1 MSCNTESASIT
12 GGCLYIEVMPKRSTP
27 KSANSEKETLGQRL
41 ARIRKERGF
50 TQQQLAERSGL
61 IQVLISD
68 YEHEKLRLTAEM
80 AVRFAD
86 ILGVS
91 TDELLRGKNRKS
103 VASSRRQP
111 SLKLLRR
118 MEQIENLPP
127 YRQRALLTTIDGF
140 LAASAQ
146 DR

>member
-1 MSCNTESASIT
+1 MSCKTISAVIT
-12 GGCLYIEVMPKRSTP
+12 GDSLYIGSMPKKSKP
-27 KSANSEKETLGQRL
+27 KPGTSGKETLGQRL

-50 TQQQLAERSGL
+50 TQQQLAERTGL

-86 ILGVS
+86 VLGVT
-91 TDELLRGKNRKS
+91 TDELLRGRKS
-103 VASSRRQP
+103 TAPSRQQP

-118 MEQIENLPP
+118 MKQIEKLPP

-140 LAASAQ
+140 LAATAQ

>member
-1 MSCNTESASIT
+1 MSCNTESALTT
-12 GGCLYIEVMPKRSTP
+12 GSCLYIEVMPAKSKP

-91 TDELLRGKNRKS
+91 TDELLRGKKKS
-103 VASSRRQP
+103 VVSSRRQP

-140 LAASAQ
+140 LASSAQ

>member
-1 MSCNTESASIT
+1 MSCNTESAST
-12 GGCLYIEVMPKRSTP
+12 TESCLYIEVMPA
-27 KSANSEKETLGQRL
+27 KSKLKSVNSEKETLGQRL

-91 TDELLRGKNRKS
+91 TDELLRGKKKN
-103 VASSRRQP
+103 VVSSRRKP

-140 LAASAQ
+140 LASSQ
-146 DR
+146 ER

>member
-1 MSCNTESASIT
+1 MESALPT
-12 GGCLYIEVMPKRSTP
+12 ENCLYIGCMPKKVKL
-27 KSANSEKETLGQRL
+27 KSASSGQETLGQRL

-50 TQQQLAERSGL
+50 TQQQLAERTGL

-68 YEHEKLRLTAEM
+68 YEHGKLRLTAEM

-86 ILGVS
+86 VLGVS
-91 TDELLRGKNRKS
+91 TDDLLRGKKGA
-103 VASSRRQP
+103 ASSRRQP

-118 MEQIENLPP
+118 LEQIENLPR

-140 LAASAQ
+140 LAAAAQ
-146 DR
+146 GR

>member
-1 MSCNTESASIT
+1 MSCNTESALTT
-12 GGCLYIEVMPKRSTP
+12 GSCLYIEVMPTKSKP
-27 KSANSEKETLGQRL
+27 KSANFEKETLGPRL

-91 TDELLRGKNRKS
+91 TDELLRGKKKS
-103 VASSRRQP
+103 VMSSRRQP

-140 LAASAQ
+140 LASSAQ

>member
-1 MSCNTESASIT
+1 MSCNTEPALITAS
-12 GGCLYIEVMPKRSTP
+12 CLYIGCMPKKP
-27 KSANSEKETLGQRL
+27 KLKSASSGQETLGQRL

-50 TQQQLAERSGL
+50 TQQQLADRTGL

-68 YEHEKLRLTAEM
+68 YEHGKLRLSAEI

-86 ILGVS
+86 VLGIT
-91 TDELLRGKNRKS
+91 TDELLRGKKS
-103 VASSRRQP
+103 AGTTRRQP

-140 LAASAQ
+140 LAAAAQ
-146 DR
+146 VR

>member
-1 MSCNTESASIT
+1 MSSNDVSTVLLQDQ
-12 GGCLYIEVMPKRSTP
+12 LYIGLMSKQSKPKNAASGKEV
-27 KSANSEKETLGQRL
+27 LGQRL
-41 ARIRKERGF
+41 ARIRKERGL
-50 TQQQLAERSGL
+50 TQQQLAERTGV

-68 YEHEKLRLTAEM
+68 YERGKLRLNADM
-80 AVRFAD
+80 IVRFAEA
-86 ILGVS
+86 LNVT
-91 TDELLRGKNRKS
+91 TDELLRGKKS
-103 VASSRRQP
+103 AAAPKRQP

-140 LAASAQ
+140 LAAAAQ

>member
-1 MSCNTESASIT
+1 MSCNTESALPT
-12 GGCLYIEVMPKRSTP
+12 ADCLYIGCMPKKSKA
-27 KSANSEKETLGQRL
+27 KSASSGQETLGQRL
-41 ARIRKERGF
+41 ARIRKEQGF
-50 TQQQLAERSGL
+50 TQQQLAERTGL

-68 YEHEKLRLTAEM
+68 YEHGKLRLTAEM

-86 ILGVS
+86 VLGVR
-91 TDELLRGKNRKS
+91 TDDLLRGKKG
-103 VASSRRQP
+103 AATSRRQP

-140 LAASAQ
+140 LAAATQ
-146 DR
+146 GR

>member
-1 MSCNTESASIT
+1 MSSKSVSAFVTANCI
-12 GGCLYIEVMPKRSTP
+12 YIDAVPKKSKP
-27 KSANSEKETLGQRL
+27 KSASSGQETLGQRL

-50 TQQQLAERSGL
+50 TQQQLAERTGL

-68 YEHEKLRLTAEM
+68 YENGKLRLSAEM

-86 ILGVS
+86 VLGIT
-91 TDELLRGKNRKS
+91 TDELLRGKKS
-103 VASSRRQP
+103 AVPSRRQP

-140 LAASAQ
+140 LAASTQ

>member
-1 MSCNTESASIT
+1 
-12 GGCLYIEVMPKRSTP
+12 MPTKSKP
-27 KSANSEKETLGQRL
+27 KSANFEKETLGPRL

-91 TDELLRGKNRKS
+91 TDELLRGKKKS
-103 VASSRRQP
+103 VMSSRRQP

-140 LAASAQ
+140 LASSAQ

>member
-1 MSCNTESASIT
+1 MSCNTESTLPTAD
-12 GGCLYIEVMPKRSTP
+12 CLYIGCMPKKSKP
-27 KSANSEKETLGQRL
+27 KSASSGQETLGQRL
-41 ARIRKERGF
+41 ARIRKEQGF
-50 TQQQLAERSGL
+50 TQQQLAERTGL

-68 YEHEKLRLTAEM
+68 YEHGKLRLTAEM

-86 ILGVS
+86 VLGVS
-91 TDELLRGKNRKS
+91 TDDLLRGKKG
-103 VASSRRQP
+103 AATSRRQP

-140 LAASAQ
+140 LAAATQ
-146 DR
+146 ER

>member
-1 MSCNTESASIT
+1 MSCNIESALPT
-12 GGCLYIEVMPKRSTP
+12 GSCLYIGSMPKKSKP
-27 KSANSEKETLGQRL
+27 KSASSGQETLGQRL

-50 TQQQLAERSGL
+50 TQQQLAERTGL

-68 YEHEKLRLTAEM
+68 YEHGKLRLTAEM

-91 TDELLRGKNRKS
+91 TDDLLRGKKKS
-103 VASSRRQP
+103 VVSSRRQP

-118 MEQIENLPP
+118 MEQIENLPR

-140 LAASAQ
+140 LAAAQ

>member
-1 MSCNTESASIT
+1 MSCNTESASTT
-12 GGCLYIEVMPKRSTP
+12 GSCLYIEVMPKQSKP
-27 KSANSEKETLGQRL
+27 KSANSEKETLGPRL

-50 TQQQLAERSGL
+50 TQQQLAERTGL

-91 TDELLRGKNRKS
+91 TDDLLRGKKKS
-103 VASSRRQP
+103 AVSSRRQP

>member
-1 MSCNTESASIT
+1 MSCNTESALPT
-12 GGCLYIEVMPKRSTP
+12 ANRLYIGCMPKKSKP
-27 KSANSEKETLGQRL
+27 KSASSGQETLGQRL
-41 ARIRKERGF
+41 ARIRKEQGF
-50 TQQQLAERSGL
+50 TQQQLAERTGL

-68 YEHEKLRLTAEM
+68 YEHGKLRLTAEM

-86 ILGVS
+86 VLGVS
-91 TDELLRGKNRKS
+91 TDDLLRRKKG
-103 VASSRRQP
+103 AATSRRQP

-140 LAASAQ
+140 LAAATQ
-146 DR
+146 ER

>member
-1 MSCNTESASIT
+1 MSCNMESALPT
-12 GGCLYIEVMPKRSTP
+12 ENCLYIGCMPKKAKL
-27 KSANSEKETLGQRL
+27 KSASSGQETLGQRL

-50 TQQQLAERSGL
+50 TQQQLAERTGL

-68 YEHEKLRLTAEM
+68 YEHGKLRLTAEM

-86 ILGVS
+86 VLGVS
-91 TDELLRGKNRKS
+91 TDDLLRGKKGA
-103 VASSRRQP
+103 ASSRRQP

-118 MEQIENLPP
+118 LEQIENLPR

-140 LAASAQ
+140 LAAAAQ

>member
-1 MSCNTESASIT
+1 MSCNTESASTT
-12 GGCLYIEVMPKRSTP
+12 GSCLYIELMPKQSKP
-27 KSANSEKETLGQRL
+27 KSANSEKETLGPRL

-50 TQQQLAERSGL
+50 TQQQLAERTGL

-91 TDELLRGKNRKS
+91 TDDLLRGKKKKS
-103 VASSRRQP
+103 AVSSRRQP

-140 LAASAQ
+140 LAASAPA
-146 DR
+146 R

>member
-1 MSCNTESASIT
+1 MSCNTEPALIT
-12 GGCLYIEVMPKRSTP
+12 ADCLYIGCMPKKP
-27 KSANSEKETLGQRL
+27 KMKPASSGQETLGQRL

-50 TQQQLAERSGL
+50 TQQQLAERTGL

-68 YEHEKLRLTAEM
+68 YEHGKLRLSAEM

-86 ILGVS
+86 VLGVS
-91 TDELLRGKNRKS
+91 TDELLRGKKS
-103 VASSRRQP
+103 AAPARRQP

-140 LAASAQ
+140 LAAAAQ